1 MNNIADIL
9 SRKPFFDTPK
19 VHKAEHFLNYVVS
32 NSIPKTLKLVCDVMN
47 NNRWRFYK
55 NNIHMKP
62 YYVLRK
68 KLTFHDGVILRKQI
82 SIIPHCLRRSILRL
96 AHEEHIGI
104 AKCKARLQ
112 S

>member
-1 MNNIADIL
+1 MKNIADIL
-9 SRKPFFDTPK
+9 SRKPSFDTPK
-19 VHKAEHFLNYVVS
+19 VNEAEHFVNYVVS
-32 NSIPKTLKLVCDVMN
+32 NSLPTTLKLVCDVIN

-68 KLTFHDGVILRKQI
+68 ELTSHEGVILRNQK
-82 SIIPHCLRRSILRL
+82 SVIPHCLRRSALRL
-96 AHEEHIGI
+96 VHEGHIGI
-104 AKCKARLQ
+104 VKSKAKLQ